1 MLYTSKLNRPCNR
14 ITASF
19 KQGRVTSKGVTVEP
33 QSASESIQQENVKPR
48 NFFNRLGGVY
58 FGPGETFKEIGRS
71 PRVLV
76 PIIFLIMISVLIGY
90 FMSQKVDMGSMI
102 SEQLEQAVA
111 DGKITQEQ
119 AEQQAAV
126 MSSFGKYQL
135 IIGSAIGN
143 LLIALAIAGMFK
155 LISLF
160 VGAENRFKTVFC
172 VTLYALIAVF
182 VVQYI
187 VTCIILLS
195 KSPGELSFTSLT
207 SLVASNL
214 GALISS
220 LAGEDALPKY
230 LMRLLGWI
238 DIFAI
243 WIIALLS
250 VGYAA
255 VSRKLTT
262 STAAVWLGGTYI
274 VIALIGSALGGLFS

>member
-58 FGPGETFKEIGRS
+58 FGPGETFKEIGW
-71 PRVLV
+71 
-76 PIIFLIMISVLIGY
+76 
-90 FMSQKVDMGSMI
+90 
-102 SEQLEQAVA
+102 
-111 DGKITQEQ
+111 TQEQ